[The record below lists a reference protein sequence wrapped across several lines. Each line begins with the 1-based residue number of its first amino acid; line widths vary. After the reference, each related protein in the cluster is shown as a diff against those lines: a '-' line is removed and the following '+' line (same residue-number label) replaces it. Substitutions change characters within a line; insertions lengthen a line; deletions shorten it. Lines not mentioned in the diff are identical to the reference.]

1 MTLKIRKYQEEDC
14 LSTIQLFRETVLYVN
29 IKDYSE
35 KQVQAWVGYELDPV
49 TWNNSLKNNYS
60 VVTIKDNIIVGF
72 GDMDKSGYLDRLFV
86 HKDYQGQNIAT
97 KIMINLE
104 SYVNTSKFTSHVSIT
119 ARPLFENR
127 GYHVVK
133 ENLVKVRGVTMKNFI
148 MEKDN
153 SYHN

>member
-35 KQVQAWVGYELDPV
+35 EQVQAWVGHELDPV

-60 VVTIKDNIIVGF
+60 VVAIKDNIIVGF

-86 HKDYQGQNIAT
+86 HKDYQGQNIAA

-119 ARPLFENR
+119 AKPLFENQ

-133 ENLVKVRGVTMKNFI
+133 DNLVKVRDVTMKNFI

>member
-14 LSTIQLFRETVLYVN
+14 LSTIQLFRETVLYIN
-29 IKDYSE
+29 SKDYSE
-35 KQVQAWVGYELDPV
+35 EQVQAWGGYELDPV
-49 TWNNSLKNNYS
+49 IWNRSLLNNYS
-60 VVTIKDNIIVGF
+60 VVAIKDNIIVGF

-86 HKDYQGQNIAT
+86 HKNYQGQNIAT
-97 KIMINLE
+97 IIMRNLE
-104 SYVNTSKFTSHVSIT
+104 FYINASKFTSHVSIT
-119 ARPLFENR
+119 AKPFFENQ

-133 ENLVKVRGVTMKNFI
+133 DNLVKVRGVTLKDFI